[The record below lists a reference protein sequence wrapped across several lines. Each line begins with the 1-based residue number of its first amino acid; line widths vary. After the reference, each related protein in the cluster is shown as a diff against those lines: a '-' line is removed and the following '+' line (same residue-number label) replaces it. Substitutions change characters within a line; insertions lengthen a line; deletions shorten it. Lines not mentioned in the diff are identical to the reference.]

1 MNKSWTVDVKT
12 NEDGERY
19 IEFTDEMLEGSNLS
33 VGDAVEWVDNQDG
46 SFTLQKKETEW
57 VLVEAISQY
66 RMRYMVQVPKGKSE
80 WALDTVVCNEAK
92 EFSQE
97 HLGETIFSHRVMN
110 LDKALELCDN
120 DNSYGKAWDV
130 DTKLKNFF
138 TFVKEDYDV

>member
-19 IEFTDEMLEGSNLS
+19 IEFTDEMLEGSNLR
-33 VGDAVEWVDNQDG
+33 VGDAVEWVDNQNG

-66 RMRYMVQVPKGKSE
+66 RMRYMVQVPKGNSE

-97 HLGETIFSHRVMN
+97 HLGETIVSHRVME

-130 DTKLKNFF
+130 DTKLKNYF
-138 TFVKEDYDV
+138 TFMEDYDV

>member
-66 RMRYMVQVPKGKSE
+66 RMRYMVQVPKGKSD

-97 HLGETIFSHRVMN
+97 HLGETIVSHRVME

-120 DNSYGKAWDV
+120 DNSYGKGWDV

-138 TFVKEDYDV
+138 TFVEDHNV

>member
-1 MNKSWTVDVKT
+1 MSKSWTVDVKT

-97 HLGETIFSHRVMN
+97 HLGETIFSHRVME

-120 DNSYGKAWDV
+120 DNSYGKGWDV

-138 TFVKEDYDV
+138 TFVEDHNV

>member
-66 RMRYMVQVPKGKSE
+66 RMRYMVQVPKGKSD

-97 HLGETIFSHRVMN
+97 HLGETIFSHRVME

-120 DNSYGKAWDV
+120 DNSYGKGWDV
-130 DTKLKNFF
+130 DTKLRNYF
-138 TFVKEDYDV
+138 TFMEDYDV

>member
-120 DNSYGKAWDV
+120 DNSYGKGWDT

-138 TFVKEDYDV
+138 TFVEEDYDV

>member
-120 DNSYGKAWDV
+120 DNSYGKGWDT

>member
-97 HLGETIFSHRVMN
+97 HLGETIFSHRVME

-120 DNSYGKAWDV
+120 DNSYGKGWDT

-138 TFVKEDYDV
+138 TFVEEDYDV

>member
-97 HLGETIFSHRVMN
+97 HLGETIFSHRVME

-120 DNSYGKAWDV
+120 DNSYGKGWDT

-138 TFVKEDYDV
+138 TFVKDYDV

>member
-1 MNKSWTVDVKT
+1 
-12 NEDGERY
+12 
-19 IEFTDEMLEGSNLS
+19 MLEGSNLS

-120 DNSYGKAWDV
+120 DNSYGKGWDT

>member
-19 IEFTDEMLEGSNLS
+19 IEFTDEMLEGSGFA

-120 DNSYGKAWDV
+120 DNSYGKGWDT

-138 TFVKEDYDV
+138 TFVEEDYDV